1 MTQARAVKVL
11 IPILV
16 TMFSLAETQAQQLCT
31 IEDRLAEFG
40 EIVRARLS
48 PKFEA
53 AGVQYPPARATF
65 IGIKQ
70 ARAIEIYAADA
81 AGPLTFICTYPV
93 LAASGVLGPKLRE
106 GDRQVPEGIYG
117 IRELNP
123 NSLYHLSLWI
133 DYPNE
138 YDCAYAEAEGRTDP
152 GGEIMIH
159 GDAVSR
165 GCLAVG
171 DPAAE
176 DFFVLAAVTGIKNV
190 KVILTPVDFRA
201 GVAPELPDVTPPWTA
216 ELYENIKRELAPYPR
231 PLESDTTVPSLP
243 Q

>member
-1 MTQARAVKVL
+1 V
-11 IPILV
+11 
-16 TMFSLAETQAQQLCT
+16 
-31 IEDRLAEFG
+31 AEFG
-40 EIVRARLS
+40 EIVRARLA

-53 AGVQYPPARATF
+53 AGVKYPPARATF

-70 ARAIEIYAADA
+70 TREIEIYAAGAD
-81 AGPLTFICTYPV
+81 GPMTFVCSYPV

-123 NSLYHLSLWI
+123 NSLFHLSLWI

-138 YDCAYAEAEGRTDP
+138 YDCRHAEAEGRTEP

-159 GDAVSR
+159 GNAVSR

-176 DFFVLAAVTGIKNV
+176 DFFVLAALTGLANLT
-190 KVILTPVDFRA
+190 VILTPVDFRA
-201 GVAPELPDVTPPWTA
+201 GIAPELPENTPLWTA
-216 ELYENIKRELAPYPR
+216 ELYENIKRELANYPSR
-231 PLESDTTVPSLP
+231 PRNEFVGEAASFP
-243 Q
+243 